1 MFDSSSNEWI
11 RVASMSKRRCGVGVG
26 VLNNVLYAIGGHDG
40 VSYLNS
46 VER

>member
-1 MFDSSSNEWI
+1 MFDPQINEW
-11 RVASMSKRRCGVGVG
+11 RAVASMSKRRYGVGVG
-26 VLNNVLYAIGGHDG
+26 VLNNFLCAIGRHDG